1 MKKRNLTSRFKFRV
15 SELYLFHPN
24 NPHCP
29 SQSSLWGFY
38 DRSKGGIIYLEHS
51 SRNLCNFRLWHPLSR
66 HYRYCRKAT
75 RAELRDYMYNM
86 GYSDSN
92 KKQGFSLKIS
102 KKPFEMP

>member
-1 MKKRNLTSRFKFRV
+1 MKKRNLTTRFRFHV
-15 SELYLFHPN
+15 GELYLFHPN

-38 DRSKGGIIYLEHS
+38 DKSKGGIIYLEHS

-86 GYSDSN
+86 GYSDS
-92 KKQGFSLKIS
+92 KKKIR
-102 KKPFEMP
+102 FLAENQQETL